1 MKKIIYSIYIFVVVF
16 ISFNFYRPANG
27 PVITNLTYDNINL
40 SGVTVSWTTDVPADS
55 EIKWMA
61 SDSNYQAIVFTDSIY
76 NSKIVTSHVISIGS
90 LQPAKIYRYQITSQ
104 STGGTTLDSGYFITQ
119 SASSG
124 RVEVYFNHT
133 VDTTVST
140 GEKANG
146 SQDFESRFLDRI
158 DSAQHSIDATLF
170 NFTDITSIAAA
181 MINAKNRGV
190 KIRCVCTGGLNT
202 SMLDS
207 LVAHGIP
214 IIKRNYDTSY
224 IMHNKFWIFDY
235 RYNTNTNKKYLWT
248 GSTNVS
254 HPQFHTD
261 KNNIIVVQDESLC
274 AVYTREFEEMW
285 GSHTDMP
292 NPSRAK
298 FGPLKINNVP
308 HILNVAGTR
317 MEVYFSPSD
326 SVPDNFCRII
336 STNTTKSIFFCILH
350 YAMAPIED
358 AMHDLFNN
366 GKQIKGVFDLSC
378 SQESGAAFPKMKGMP
393 VTGSWDPPADVFVDS
408 SAGLLHHK
416 YLIIDANSSA
426 GNKITLTGSYN
437 WGREFSLDNDENL
450 LAVFNPR
457 VNNLYYQEFF
467 KRFRG
472 AGGEIIGIQN
482 ISSEMPSSFS
492 LSQNYPNP
500 FNPFTNLEFGISDLG
515 FVTLKVFDILGK
527 EVMTLVNERL
537 SPGNYKVEFYGS
549 NLTSGVYFYRLEVSL
564 SNPLTA
570 GEFTDTKRMLLLK

>member
-1 MKKIIYSIYIFVVVF
+1 MGIVF
-16 ISFNFYRPANG
+16 LSLNFYHPASG
-27 PVITNLTYDNINL
+27 PVITNLTYDNITL
-40 SGVTVSWTTDVPADS
+40 SGVTVSWTTDIPSDS
-55 EIKWMA
+55 KIRWMA

-76 NSKIVTSHVISIGS
+76 NSDTVTNHVITISN
-90 LQPAKIYRYQITSQ
+90 LQPANIYKYQITSQ
-104 STGGTTLDSGYFITQ
+104 STGGTALDSGYFVTQ
-119 SASSG
+119 SASTG

-140 GEKANG
+140 GENANG
-146 SQDFESRFLDRI
+146 SQDFEARFLNRI
-158 DSAQHSIDATLF
+158 DSAQHSIDAALF

-190 KIRCVCTGGLNT
+190 KVRCVCTGDLNT
-202 SMLDS
+202 PMLDS

-235 RYNTNTNKKYLWT
+235 RNNSDINKKFLWT
-248 GSTNVS
+248 GSTNIS

-285 GSHTDMP
+285 GSNTDMP
-292 NPSRAK
+292 IPSRAK

-308 HILNVAGTR
+308 HILNVAGVR

-326 SVPDNFCRII
+326 SVANNLCRII
-336 STNTTKSIFFCILH
+336 SANTTRSIFFCILH

-358 AMHDLFNN
+358 AMHNLFNN

-378 SQESGAAFPKMKGMP
+378 SSESGAAFPKMKGMP
-393 VTGSWDPPADVFVDS
+393 VTGSWKPPADVFVDS
-408 SAGLLHHK
+408 SSGLLHHK
-416 YLIIDANSSA
+416 YLIIDANSPA
-426 GNKITLTGSYN
+426 GNKITVTGSYN
-437 WGREFSLDNDENL
+437 WGREFSYENDENL
-450 LAVFNPR
+450 LAVFNPG
-457 VNNLYYQEFF
+457 VNNLYYQEFYA
-467 KRFRG
+467 RFRG

-500 FNPFTNLEFGISDLG
+500 FNPVTNLEFGISKLG
-515 FVTLKVFDILGK
+515 FVSLKVYDILGK
-527 EVMTLVNERL
+527 EVVTLVNEKL
-537 SPGNYKVEFYGS
+537 SPGKYKVEFDGS
-549 NLTSGVYFYRLEVSL
+549 GLPSGVYFYRL
-564 SNPLTA
+564 TA
-570 GEFTDTKRMLLLK
+570 GEFTDRKKMMVVK